1 MKFERTCIAC
11 RTKGDKS
18 CFIKVVFNKNGKIAI
33 EDDKKLD
40 GRGAYICKNDE
51 CIKKCIKQKSLSRAF
66 KTAISQEF
74 YEELAQKIGNK

>member
-18 CFIKVVFNKNGKIAI
+18 QFFKVVFNKNGKIAI
-33 EDDKKLD
+33 EENEKLD
-40 GRGAYICKNDE
+40 GRGAYVCKKDE
-51 CIKKCIKQKSLSRAF
+51 CLQKCIKQKLFNKSF

-74 YEELAQKIGNK
+74 YEELASKIG